1 MLPNVVGLHKIRAI
15 EGDQELVVFVADVRV
30 CCLCDCAARVRETI
44 GVGLAEL
51 VALRSKFGCYPA
63 SHVGVLECL
72 RRSIREVLYEILHNI
87 LHRLHGRHIFGFL
100 DVDP

>member
-72 RRSIREVLYEILHNI
+72 RRSIREVVYEILHNI

-100 DVDP
+100 DVDL